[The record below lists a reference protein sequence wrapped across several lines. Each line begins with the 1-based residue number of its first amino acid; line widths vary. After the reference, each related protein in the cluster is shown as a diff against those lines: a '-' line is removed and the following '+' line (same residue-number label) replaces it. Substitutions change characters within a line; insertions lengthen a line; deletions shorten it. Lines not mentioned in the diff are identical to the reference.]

1 MYNLLISGCVRKV
14 IEDNPTILSDKRR
27 VGLVCRL
34 GRTEIEKIADRIAG
48 FLLDND
54 IEVIVDSGSCNLL
67 HSRAESTNIED
78 FDVDFVI
85 TIGGDGTILYTLSK
99 LKNRETPL
107 FCVNRGTVGFLT
119 ESSTTTAISALKR
132 IIANDCIIV
141 RNVNL
146 ASGVGDRTFE
156 DALNEV
162 YVVSRVPGRLLTF
175 RVYIDGVRVDF
186 GRADGAMVA
195 TPCGSSAYAL
205 AAGGSIL
212 APDVKGLIFVP
223 VCPPRFELKSLV
235 IPDTSV
241 VELELVKP
249 DAPGLAVVDGQTHH
263 PVEPREIV
271 WMRKAEG
278 VTRFIRLYDNYWD
291 RINTRL
297 IPRTL

>member
-1 MYNLLISGCVRKV
+1 M
-14 IEDNPTILSDKRR
+14 IEDDPTILSEKRS
-27 VGLVCRL
+27 VGIVCRP
-34 GRTEIEKIADRIAG
+34 GRTDIEKIADRIVN
-48 FLLDND
+48 FLREND
-54 IEVIVDSGSCNLL
+54 INVFVDAGSCTLL
-67 HSRAESTNIED
+67 HTSTEAVDIED

-85 TIGGDGTILYTLSK
+85 TIGGDGTILYTLSR

-132 IIANDCIIV
+132 IIVNDCIID

-146 ASGVGDRTFE
+146 ASGVDETRFE

-212 APDVKGLIFVP
+212 APDVRGLIFVP

-235 IPDTSV
+235 FPDTST

-249 DAPGLAVVDGQTHH
+249 DAPGLAVIDGQIRRE
-263 PVEPREIV
+263 VNPRSVV
-271 WMRKAEG
+271 WMKKSEG

-297 IPRTL
+297 VPRTL